1 MENSRVKVDA
11 LIIGFG
17 KGGKTLAPF
26 LAAQGLKVVM
36 VEKSPLMYGGTCINV
51 GCIPTKALAHQAYL
65 LSQNEELSIQEK
77 KNKYVQA
84 IKEKDEL
91 VSFLRAKNFNNV
103 NGQPGATV
111 LTGTASFLSPKE
123 VIVATGEENVIVEAD
138 KIFINTGSKAVLPN
152 ISGVTGKLIYTS
164 EKLME
169 LDRLPSRL
177 AIIGGGYIGL
187 EFASIYAG
195 FGSEVTIIERG
206 GRFLPKEDA
215 DIALE
220 VQRTLERK
228 GIRIKMETGVS
239 RIEEEANTA
248 KLFLES
254 PDGAIEELTTD
265 AVLVAAGRTANVEE
279 LNLEAAG
286 VEVTDKGFIKV
297 DDKLR
302 TTNPQIWAIG
312 DVNGGPQFT
321 YISLDDYRIISDHLF
336 GRDLRT
342 TKDRN
347 DIPYS
352 VFLDPPLSHVGL
364 TEEEALRKGYKIKVA
379 KLAAAASPRARLLK
393 QTDGMLKAV
402 VDAQTNI
409 LLGFTMYA
417 ADSSEVV
424 NIVSVFMK
432 TGQPYM
438 VLRDM
443 IFTHP
448 SMAEVL
454 NDLLTAIH

>member
-1 MENSRVKVDA
+1 MGKSRVKVDA

-91 VSFLRAKNFNNV
+91 VSFLRAKNFDNV
-103 NGQPGATV
+103 NGQPGVTV

-123 VIVATGEENVIVEAD
+123 VNVATEEENVIVEAD

-152 ISGVTGKLIYTS
+152 IPGMTGKLIYTS

-177 AIIGGGYIGL
+177 AIIGGGYIGM

-206 GRFLPKEDA
+206 NRFLPKEDA
-215 DIALE
+215 DIAQE
-220 VQRTLERK
+220 VQRTLERR
-228 GIRIKMETGVS
+228 GIRIKLETGVS

-254 PDGAIEELTTD
+254 PDGATEELITD
-265 AVLVAAGRTANVEE
+265 AVLVAAGRTANVAD

-286 VEVTDKGFIKV
+286 VEVTDRGFIQV

-336 GRDLRT
+336 GRDQRT
-342 TKDRN
+342 TKDRS

-364 TEEEALRKGYKIKVA
+364 TEEEALRKGYDIKVA

-393 QTDGMLKAV
+393 QTDGILKAV
-402 VDAQTNI
+402 VDAQTNM

-432 TGQPYM
+432 TGQPYTA
-438 VLRDM
+438 LRDM

-448 SMAEVL
+448 SMSEVL